1 MVYYI
6 SAILGKAADDP
17 VIQKWGIG
25 GYENAESEKITISA
39 DNPFAGQ
46 SFTIYSQIPQKKCN
60 RFKNT
65 WTFIYRIMNDMNNDN
80 CDQAEGLSSIIIK
93 AQQGDKASM
102 GQLAETAEAR
112 LLTYIFRL
120 TLSQDLSEE
129 LCQKTLV
136 KMVQSLE
143 TLEHIDRFWN
153 WLLRHAMGEVQ
164 HYYRDQKRR
173 HEVETE
179 ALNREYFKQ
188 YVARNHQD
196 GLNESARIEL
206 SEIIYDA
213 IAELRFAYRNVLVLR
228 CYEELSF
235 AEIAQFM
242 DCKELRARVLFFR
255 ARHALR
261 RHLYRNGFSKENLL
275 TGLGFFG
282 ILTLSSKATSTACS
296 VKTASMNVGLTAALV
311 GSLGTRFGVAVI
323 TSASALLACITFSH
337 VIVSILAVSLILAVL
352 IILSLYLGLD

>member
-1 MVYYI
+1 
-6 SAILGKAADDP
+6 
-17 VIQKWGIG
+17 
-25 GYENAESEKITISA
+25 
-39 DNPFAGQ
+39 
-46 SFTIYSQIPQKKCN
+46 
-60 RFKNT
+60 
-65 WTFIYRIMNDMNNDN
+65 MNNYN
-80 CDQAEGLSSIIIK
+80 CDQVESLASIIIK
-93 AQQGDKASM
+93 AQQGDRTSM
-102 GQLAETAEAR
+102 GQLAEVAEPR

-120 TLSQDLSEE
+120 TLSQELSEE

-143 TLEHIDRFWN
+143 TLEHIERFWN
-153 WLLRHAMGEVQ
+153 WILRHAMGEVQ

-196 GLNESARIEL
+196 GLDQSARIEL

-213 IAELRFAYRNVLVLR
+213 IAKLRFAYRNVLVLR

-261 RHLYRNGFSKENLL
+261 RHLSRNGFSKETLL

-282 ILTLSSKATSTACS
+282 ILTLSSKATSTVCS
-296 VKTASMNVGLTAALV
+296 VKTASLNVGVTAALA
-311 GSLGTRFGVAVI
+311 GSLWTRLGIAIVTA
-323 TSASALLACITFSH
+323 ASAFLACITFRH
-337 VIVSILAVSLILAVL
+337 LIVSIIVVAVILVGL
-352 IILSLYLGLD
+352 SITSLYFCLD

>member
-1 MVYYI
+1 MMNNMND
-6 SAILGKAADDP
+6 SNCDP
-17 VIQKWGIG
+17 V
-25 GYENAESEKITISA
+25 
-39 DNPFAGQ
+39 
-46 SFTIYSQIPQKKCN
+46 
-60 RFKNT
+60 
-65 WTFIYRIMNDMNNDN
+65 
-80 CDQAEGLSSIIIK
+80 EGLASIITK
-93 AQQGDKASM
+93 AQQGDRTSM
-102 GQLAETAEAR
+102 GQLAEVAEAR

-120 TLSQDLSEE
+120 TLSQDLTEE

-143 TLEHIDRFWN
+143 KLEHIDRFWN

-206 SEIIYDA
+206 SEIIYEA
-213 IAELRFAYRNVLVLR
+213 IAQLRFTYRNVLVLR

-242 DCKELRARVLFFR
+242 DCKELRVRVLFFR

-261 RHLYRNGFSKENLL
+261 RHLSRNGFSKENLL

-296 VKTASMNVGLTAALV
+296 VKTASLNVGFTAALA
-311 GSLGTRFGVAVI
+311 GSLGTRLGIAVV
-323 TSASALLACITFSH
+323 TTASAFLACITIRD
-337 VIVSILAVSLILAVL
+337 VIVL
-352 IILSLYLGLD
+352 IIMIAVIFVGFVIAGLYFCLD

>member
-1 MVYYI
+1 
-6 SAILGKAADDP
+6 
-17 VIQKWGIG
+17 
-25 GYENAESEKITISA
+25 
-39 DNPFAGQ
+39 
-46 SFTIYSQIPQKKCN
+46 
-60 RFKNT
+60 
-65 WTFIYRIMNDMNNDN
+65 
-80 CDQAEGLSSIIIK
+80 
-93 AQQGDKASM
+93 M
-102 GQLAETAEAR
+102 GQLAELAEAR
-112 LLTYIFRL
+112 LRNYIFRL
-120 TLSQDLSEE
+120 TLSQDLSED

-153 WLLRHAMGEVQ
+153 WILRHAMGEVQ

-173 HEVETE
+173 HEVESE

-213 IAELRFAYRNVLVLR
+213 IAKLRFTYRNVLVLR

-242 DCKELRARVLFFR
+242 NCTELRARVLFFR

-261 RHLYRNGFSKENLL
+261 RHLSRNGFSKENLL
-275 TGLGFFG
+275 TGLGLFG
-282 ILTLSSKATSTACS
+282 VLTLSSKATSTACS
-296 VKTASMNVGLTAALV
+296 VNTASMNVGFTAALA
-311 GSLGTRFGVAVI
+311 GSLGTRLGIGIV
-323 TSASALLACITFSH
+323 TTASALLACITFRD
-337 VIVSILAVSLILAVL
+337 VIVSIIVLAVILAGFV
-352 IILSLYLGLD
+352 IASLYLCLD